1 VSCVLFVGPTAW
13 GLDLERWAARVDVR
27 GPACRGAIDALL
39 SAHGAPRPIALVD
52 GLFGRVPALGHREIL
67 SALEAGWPVW
77 GLSSLGAIRAA
88 EMDYLGMRG
97 YGRIYARY
105 ASLPDL
111 RDDEVALLHEA
122 ERPWRPVSEP
132 LVHLREALAHL
143 VAVGSIEDGTRADTL
158 ATLERLWFGERTRAR
173 LLELLVAREGPGRR
187 EELRAELRRF
197 ERFRVKTH
205 DLSMFLEEAPWA
217 RT

>member
-1 VSCVLFVGPTAW
+1 
-13 GLDLERWAARVDVR
+13 
-27 GPACRGAIDALL
+27 
-39 SAHGAPRPIALVD
+39 
-52 GLFGRVPALGHREIL
+52 
-67 SALEAGWPVW
+67 
-77 GLSSLGAIRAA
+77 
-88 EMDYLGMRG
+88 M
-97 YGRIYARY
+97 
-105 ASLPDL
+105 
-111 RDDEVALLHEA
+111 
-122 ERPWRPVSEP
+122 
-132 LVHLREALAHL
+132 
-143 VAVGSIEDGTRADTL
+143 GSIEDGTRADTL